1 MTNQITSY
9 QLTHVLCEYGLLTI
23 EQAHQA
29 EQMAARLDIPI
40 ISCLVRNHFV
50 SSDEIF
56 EICRQHFKMP
66 AADLSAYDASL
77 LHDETIQLALIDRY
91 HILPL
96 QKDLHSLH
104 IAVSDPTDH
113 ASITAISFHTG
124 LRIHLLLAKES
135 ELDRIIHTHCR
146 PNIIY
151 SELKSALARM
161 NSKYHDPQMEDDL
174 QDDEPVI
181 HFVNQLL
188 TDAAHKRV
196 SDIHIETFSSYCR
209 IRFRLDG
216 LLYET
221 ASLPQAFSS
230 RIITRLKIMANLD
243 IAEKRLPQDGRF
255 LFQNN
260 TDIRISTCPALHG
273 ENTVLR
279 ILRHASQQ
287 LPLAELGMNS
297 QQLDNFQQALQ
308 KPQGLMIVTGP
319 TGSGKTATLYSALQ
333 TLNQAD
339 KNILTV
345 EDPVEIELPGV
356 TQVNVNAKIKLDFA
370 AVLRSFLRQDP
381 DIIMVGEIR
390 DAETAAIAVQA
401 AQTGHLVLSTLH
413 SNSAV
418 DAIKRLLS
426 LHISPCQLAGALTLI
441 AAQRLVRKLCLHC
454 QFLSGCEYCQHGFSG
469 RTGIFEVLPVTAAVT
484 QLLLEGADLAAI
496 EQQFVHENFTTM
508 AQSGVQKIEN
518 GVTSQSELARILG
531 V

>member
-1 MTNQITSY
+1 MSNQITSY

-23 EQAHQA
+23 EQAHEV
-29 EQMAARLDIPI
+29 EQMAAKLDIPI
-40 ISCLVRNHFV
+40 VSCLVRNHFV
-50 SSDEIF
+50 SSDQIF

-66 AADLSAYDASL
+66 TADLSAYDANL
-77 LHDETIQLALIDRY
+77 LHDETINLALIDRY

-96 QKDLHSLH
+96 QKDPYSLH

-124 LRIHLLLAKES
+124 LRIHLLLAKEH

-146 PNIIY
+146 PNILY
-151 SELKSALARM
+151 SELKSALARLD
-161 NSKYHDPQMEDDL
+161 NRYQDQQRDDE
-174 QDDEPVI
+174 QQNDEPVI

-188 TDAAHKRV
+188 NDAANKQV
-196 SDIHIETFSSYCR
+196 SDIHIETFSTYCR

-221 ASLPQAFSS
+221 ATLPQTFSS

-255 LFQNN
+255 MFQHN

-273 ENTVLR
+273 ENAVLR

-287 LPLAELGMNS
+287 LPLAELGMNT
-297 QQLDNFQQALQ
+297 QQLSDFQHALQ
-308 KPQGLMIVTGP
+308 KPQGLILVTGP

-333 TLNQAD
+333 ILNQAD

-370 AVLRSFLRQDP
+370 AILRSFLRQDP

-390 DAETAAIAVQA
+390 DPETAAIAVQA

-413 SNSAV
+413 SNNAV

-441 AAQRLVRKLCLHC
+441 AAQRLARKLCTRC
-454 QFLSGCEYCQHGFSG
+454 QSKQGCEYCQHGYHG
-469 RTGIFEVLPVTAAVT
+469 RTGIFEVLPVTAPVT
-484 QLLLEGADLAAI
+484 QLLLASADLAAI
-496 EQQFVHENFTTM
+496 EQQFMHENFTTM
-508 AQSGVQKIEN
+508 AQSGAHKVES
-518 GVTSQSELARILG
+518 GVTSQSELARVLG